1 MIIFYDAG
9 CPLCNAEMQQLK
21 TADIEQKIVLEDINA
36 ADFDM
41 RFPHI
46 NKEKAMQILHA
57 QTDAGEMMYG
67 LDVTYA
73 AWKTVGKHRWLKILR
88 LPVIRIVADL
98 GYTIFAKY
106 RQPISLFLMPN
117 TGCEGNSCSSRNRNS
132 KKNKS

>member
-21 TADIEQKIVLEDINA
+21 KADIQQKIALEDLNA
-36 ADFDM
+36 ADFDV

-46 NKEKAMQILHA
+46 DKDRAMAILHA
-57 QTDAGEMMYG
+57 QTDAGEMIYG

-88 LPVIRIVADL
+88 LPVIRIFADF
-98 GYTIFAKY
+98 GYTFFAKY
-106 RQPISLFLMPN
+106 RQPISRFLMPN
-117 TGCEGNSCSSRNRNS
+117 TVCEGDSCNIKNRS
-132 KKNKS
+132 GK